1 MRAFGW
7 PAPHKCLCFNKCRT
21 YNGSLLDLSR
31 RKPGPD
37 RNDGSSSDYLNF
49 LVGHGWKFKG
59 SGPGYEVRKENW
71 KPFYEKLTKA
81 REYLL
86 QNKPIA
92 STDPRWYE
100 VMLVIARAEGW
111 GRNKFDELTSEAVAK
126 YPNFYQLYFAALD
139 YLVPKWHGNR
149 KEVENFANFAVEH
162 TQSLEDM
169 GMYARVYWYAS
180 QTQYGN
186 GLFIESSVVW
196 KKMKTGIDDVLAR
209 YPDQWNINNFARFAC
224 LAGDIDKAKELISRI
239 QGDPIPKAWA
249 GDVQHFATCKA
260 WATGSKQG
268 VNLGRTVM

>member
-1 MRAFGW
+1 
-7 PAPHKCLCFNKCRT
+7 
-21 YNGSLLDLSR
+21 
-31 RKPGPD
+31 
-37 RNDGSSSDYLNF
+37 
-49 LVGHGWKFKG
+49 
-59 SGPGYEVRKENW
+59 
-71 KPFYEKLTKA
+71 
-81 REYLL
+81 
-86 QNKPIA
+86 
-92 STDPRWYE
+92 
-100 VMLVIARAEGW
+100 MLVIARAEGW

-149 KEVENFANFAVEH
+149 KEVENFANFAVER

-224 LAGDIDKAKELISRI
+224 LAGDMDKAKELISRI

-249 GDVQHFATCKA
+249 GDIQHFATCKA
-260 WATGSKQG
+260 WATGSKHG